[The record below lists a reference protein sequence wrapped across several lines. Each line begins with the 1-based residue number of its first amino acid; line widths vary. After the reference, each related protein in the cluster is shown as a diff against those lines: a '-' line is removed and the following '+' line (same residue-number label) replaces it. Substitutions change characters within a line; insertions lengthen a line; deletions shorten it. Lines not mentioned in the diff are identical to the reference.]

1 MNEKYQN
8 FSHKITFRRQVVFE
22 NDSGIVFCAVDFG
35 NFRDDDKE
43 WVDRLNEEIKAKIDK
58 FLAGNCSDCELQSER
73 AMANLVKHNFEC
85 HKITLSEY
93 QEITA
98 SEAEQEWG
106 LAEGTVRAALGRDI
120 IQGRK
125 SSGTWLVTRG
135 EMKSHYGQ
143 PRI

>member
-1 MNEKYQN
+1 MMEAYKE
-8 FSHKITFRRQVVFE
+8 FSRRVVFRRQVVFE
-22 NDSGIVFCAVDFG
+22 NDDGVVFCAVDFG
-35 NFRDDDKE
+35 NFRDGDRE
-43 WVDRLNEEIKAKIDK
+43 WVNRIEGEIKAKIDE
-58 FLAGNCSDCELQSER
+58 FLAGNCSGCELQIEKAVALLIR
-73 AMANLVKHNFEC
+73 HNFEC
-85 HKITLSEY
+85 HKIILSED

-98 SEAEQEWG
+98 SEAEQEWC

-125 SSGTWLVTRG
+125 SSGTWLVKRG